1 MQGAGLSPAV
11 VAATEQLCN
20 PEGWVSEASLTL
32 DMGAVHMMSWKVMPG
47 TRGSWIAWFHSVI
60 AIEPAAQACQPSAE
74 YDNNSGKTSI
84 NYEADNTSI
93 NYKNDK
99 SSKAWSARSVVGQAV
114 YNILTLAHEAGL
126 FSVKNAS

>member
-32 DMGAVHMMSWKVMPG
+32 DMGAVHVISWKVMPG

-60 AIEPAAQACQPSAE
+60 AIEPAAQACQPSAKYGNNCGKTSICE
-74 YDNNSGKTSI
+74 DENSGKTSI
-84 NYEADNTSI
+84 NYKD
-93 NYKNDK
+93 DK
-99 SSKAWSARSVVGQAV
+99 SSKS
-114 YNILTLAHEAGL
+114 
-126 FSVKNAS
+126 